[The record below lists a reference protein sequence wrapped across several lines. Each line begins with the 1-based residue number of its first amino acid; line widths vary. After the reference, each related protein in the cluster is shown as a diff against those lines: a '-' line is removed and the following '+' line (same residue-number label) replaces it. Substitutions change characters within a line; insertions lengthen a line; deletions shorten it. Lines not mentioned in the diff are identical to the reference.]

1 MFFLV
6 NLEVDLLEADG
17 PLTRVGSEAPW
28 PLPKNVSKPEAASRL
43 PQLAHADHEAGIA
56 GKPALLKL

>member
-6 NLEVDLLEADG
+6 NPEIDLLEADG
-17 PLTRVGSEAPW
+17 PPTTVGSKAPW

-43 PQLAHADHEAGIA
+43 PQLVHADCEAGIV
-56 GKPALLKL
+56 GKPAVLKL